1 MRFIKHDVNVVMLY
15 LVLFSAL
22 FVTIATLY
30 FSLEFSVMTDELEV
44 KTQRNV
50 ELLQELESAK
60 TDLQILETNQQKLLT
75 TIKNG
80 QKA

>member
-1 MRFIKHDVNVVMLY
+1 MRFMKHDVNVVMLY

-30 FSLEFSVMTDELEV
+30 FSLEFSVMADELEV

-50 ELLQELESAK
+50 QLLQELESAK
-60 TDLQILETNQQKLLT
+60 SDLQVLETNQQKLLT

>member
-1 MRFIKHDVNVVMLY
+1 MRLLNHDVNIIMLY

-30 FSLEFSVMTDELEV
+30 FSLEFSVMTDELEI

-50 ELLQELESAK
+50 QLLQDLENAK
-60 TDLQILETNQQKLLT
+60 TNLQILENNQQKLLN

-80 QKA
+80 QKI

>member
-1 MRFIKHDVNVVMLY
+1 MKHDVNVVMLY

-22 FVTIATLY
+22 FVTIVTLY

-50 ELLQELESAK
+50 ELLQELENAK
-60 TDLQILETNQQKLLT
+60 TDLQVLESNQQKLLT

-80 QKA
+80 QKV